1 MGSAPAA
8 PHAAAVAHANPAAV
22 YAARDLPDQ
31 HCLYPGQQQQ
41 PTVGTAAYSSLDSTA
56 QQLRSSNPVA
66 VEAPFQNPSAQQQQQ
81 QQYNAETMAYNY
93 HGQHYHHQEC
103 PAGSAA
109 GSYPT
114 FYNYRKEGVAVPS
127 AASSYPVIKQEHQDV
142 APVEN
147 NYASAAAAVAHQQPY
162 FLHPTQRMPNG
173 VVGHH
178 HRAGAVP
185 AASQQH
191 NYYAYHSEAGY
202 NGVQQHGYHHQAY
215 HHQQQQHQ
223 GQMSPPTTP
232 DSVYG
237 HQQTQT
243 PSASMTRLIQQQQ
256 QQQTREEFQHPHYYQ
271 QQQQQTHSAQTQ
283 QVARLPALTPPS
295 SPHLTVGRNVV
306 AAPTVAPATG
316 AVRPRRRRTW
326 GKRRVIIH
334 TCSHSGCAKTYTKS
348 SHLKAHLR
356 THTGEKPYQ
365 CSWKGC
371 GWKFAR
377 SDELTRHYRKHT
389 GDRPFQCRL
398 CERAFS
404 RSDHLALHMKRHI
417 SV

>member
-1 MGSAPAA
+1 MSAD
-8 PHAAAVAHANPAAV
+8 HH
-22 YAARDLPDQ
+22 
-31 HCLYPGQQQQ
+31 HCLYPGQGQ
-41 PTVGTAAYSSLDSTA
+41 PTVATAAYSSIDSTA
-56 QQLRSSNPVA
+56 QQLRSAGSVA
-66 VEAPFQNPSAQQQQQ
+66 VEAPFQQHPTANQQPQQQQQ
-81 QQYNAETMAYNY
+81 PQHSQQQYNGAETMAYNY
-93 HGQHYHHQEC
+93 HGQHYHHQQEC
-103 PAGSAA
+103 PASSGGS
-109 GSYPT
+109 GTSYP
-114 FYNYRKEGVAVPS
+114 FYNYRKEGAVVAATTS
-127 AASSYPVIKQEHQDV
+127 AAVSGTSYPVIKQEQQDV
-142 APVEN
+142 PTPRSEN
-147 NYASAAAAVAHQQPY
+147 AYTNVQQPY
-162 FLHPTQRMPNG
+162 FLHPQRVNGTVHQNRTATTNSSQPNCYYPAYHLDAG
-173 VVGHH
+173 SYNNTNNNTNVQHHSYQHH
-178 HRAGAVP
+178 H
-185 AASQQH
+185 Q
-191 NYYAYHSEAGY
+191 
-202 NGVQQHGYHHQAY
+202 GYHHQQHQ
-215 HHQQQQHQ
+215 HHQQ

-232 DSVYG
+232 DSIVYVG
-237 HQQTQT
+237 HQQATT
-243 PSASMTRLIQQQQ
+243 PSASMSRLIAHQPSS
-256 QQQTREEFQHPHYYQ
+256 EVDFQHPHYYQ
-271 QQQQQTHSAQTQ
+271 QAPQHPSQAQ
-283 QVARLPALTPPS
+283 QVPRLPALTPPS
-295 SPHLTVGRNVV
+295 SPHLTVGRNSVV
-306 AAPTVAPATG
+306 VNSTASAAAAG